1 MRIFCVKL
9 ECFNT
14 NASSCPS
21 GNDDTMIIT
30 IVSYTY
36 KRKLV
41 RIDYV
46 SHSLFSVMAEELS
59 KDDKKSDHTVLR
71 KINQPDF
78 ILDDDDMLI
87 TLSV

>member
-1 MRIFCVKL
+1 
-9 ECFNT
+9 
-14 NASSCPS
+14 
-21 GNDDTMIIT
+21 
-30 IVSYTY
+30 
-36 KRKLV
+36 
-41 RIDYV
+41 
-46 SHSLFSVMAEELS
+46 MAEELS

>member
-14 NASSCPS
+14 NASSYPS

-41 RIDYV
+41 RIDNV
-46 SHSLFSVMAEELS
+46 SHPLFSVMAEELS